1 MELENPAAV
10 RFLRLL
16 AQVRLPCYAGCM
28 SVKDFGQDQREE
40 QAALHDVKAAAKAH
54 NKLALDT
61 LAEIC
66 ADRDASASA
75 RGFAA
80 VALLDRA
87 NGKPKDDDAGGR
99 TLGRMSLDDLL
110 ALRDAILLRAASPA
124 PTTAPEPDLGRRLP
138 PIAGLVIDGVARP
151 TKEPLQDD

>member
-1 MELENPAAV
+1 MKLESAFLPAAA
-10 RFLRLL
+10 RLL
-16 AQVRLPCYAGCM
+16 AQVRLPCYAGGM
-28 SVKDFGQDQREE
+28 SVKDFGQDQRDE

-99 TLGRMSLDDLL
+99 SLGRMSLDDLL
-110 ALRDAILLRAASPA
+110 ALRDAILLRAAAPA
-124 PTTAPEPDLGRRLP
+124 PTTAPEPDLGRKLP
-138 PIAGLVIDGVARP
+138 PIAGLVIDGVSCP
-151 TKEPLQDD
+151 VKEPLQDD